1 MASQSDVDCCSQIS
15 NFSNETL
22 VMEAI
27 EPLVLTAAATTTG
40 ASGAADDKP
49 DTGGKLPDI
58 DGDGDAATG
67 DATSAAVDKKPDA
80 GGNER
85 TATGDDAAGP
95 AVDKPDA
102 GLKRDTTA
110 AAGSNTRARC
120 VTGCEHPMPAQTP
133 EESDWDKDLV
143 LSFYHQN

>member
-1 MASQSDVDCCSQIS
+1 MASQSDVDCSQIS

-22 VMEAI
+22 VLEAI

-58 DGDGDAATG
+58 DSDGDAATG

-110 AAGSNTRARC
+110 AMAGSNKRARC
-120 VTGCEHPMPAQTP
+120 VPDPTMMATSQTP
-133 EESDWDKDLV
+133 VRQWG
-143 LSFYHQN
+143 